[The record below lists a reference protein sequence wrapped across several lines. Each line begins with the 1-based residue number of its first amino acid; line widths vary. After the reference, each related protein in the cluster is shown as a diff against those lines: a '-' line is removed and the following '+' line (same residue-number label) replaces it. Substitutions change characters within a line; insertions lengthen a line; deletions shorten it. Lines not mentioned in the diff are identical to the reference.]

1 MCLEEGA
8 ATKRGKVEDR
18 NTGFRGQKDIKNIFK
33 VGGFKDRKT
42 KRHFFKE

>member
-18 NTGFRGQKDIKNIFK
+18 NTGFRGQKDIKNITAGVK
-33 VGGFKDRKT
+33 GV
-42 KRHFFKE
+42 KE